1 MKQLKIAQQITNR
14 DSLSL
19 EKYLVDIAREDMIT
33 ADEEVALAI
42 RIQQGDTEALE
53 RLTKANL
60 RFVVSVAKQYQHQG
74 LPLSDLINEG
84 NIGLIKAAQ
93 RFDHSKGFKFISYA
107 VWWIRQS
114 IMQAIIDQSRLIRL
128 PMNKAA
134 AAHKLYKVS
143 VTFEQH
149 HERTPATHELEEMT
163 EIKSSTILNLMMNQ
177 SRPVSMDAPMR
188 DGEDMVLTD
197 VLTDENGPAPEEAM
211 MLESLQTDLHQ
222 VLDRLTLREAEV
234 LKAYFGLDGDQKMT
248 LNEIGEKYGL
258 TRERVRQIKE
268 HGLRRLRKSSLSKK
282 LEAYLD

>member
-1 MKQLKIAQQITNR
+1 MKQLKISQQITNR

-19 EKYLVDIAREDMIT
+19 EKYLMDIARESMVT

-42 RIQQGDTEALE
+42 RIQQGDNSALE
-53 RLTKANL
+53 TLTRANL

-134 AAHKLYKVS
+134 AAQKLYKAS

-149 HERTPATHELEEMT
+149 HERTPAAHELEEMT
-163 EIKSSTILNLMMNQ
+163 EIKAETIMNLLMNQ
-177 SRPVSMDAPMR
+177 SRPMSTDAPMR

-197 VLTDENGPAPEEAM
+197 ILTDADGPAPEDGM
-211 MLESLQTDLHQ
+211 MQASLVNDLHD
-222 VLDRLTLREAEV
+222 VLDRLTPREAEV
-234 LKAYFGLDGDQKMT
+234 IKAYFGLDGENKMT
-248 LNEIGEKYGL
+248 LTEIGEKYGL

-268 HGLRRLRKSSLSKK
+268 RALRRLRKSAMSKK

>member
-1 MKQLKIAQQITNR
+1 MKQLKISQQITNR

-19 EKYLVDIAREDMIT
+19 EKYLMDIAREGMIT
-33 ADEEVALAI
+33 ADKEVALAI
-42 RIQQGDTEALE
+42 RIQQGDAEALE
-53 RLTKANL
+53 TLTKANL

-134 AAHKLYKVS
+134 AAQKLYKAT

-149 HERTPATHELEEMT
+149 HERTPAAYELEEMT
-163 EIKSSTILNLMMNQ
+163 EIKADTITNLLMNQ
-177 SRPVSMDAPMR
+177 ARPVSMDAPMR
-188 DGEDMVLTD
+188 DGEDMYLTD
-197 VLTDENGPAPEEAM
+197 ILTDADGPAPEAGM
-211 MLESLQTDLHQ
+211 MQASLTNDLHD
-222 VLDRLTLREAEV
+222 VLDRLNPREAEV
-234 LKAYFGLDGDQKMT
+234 IKAYFGLDGDNKMT

-268 HGLRRLRKSSLSKK
+268 RALRRMRKTAMSRK